1 MDFSFSAEDRKFQRE
16 VRAWLDEA
24 WPEPARERRSRS
36 ALARISKA
44 EQMRWQQQLAE
55 RGWAAPNW
63 PVEHGGAGFT
73 ATQNYIFDLE
83 MARAGA
89 PRVLPFGIT
98 MVAPVIMKFGTE
110 EQKRRFLPDILH
122 SRVWWCQ
129 GYSEPGSGSDLAS
142 LRMKAEDKGDHYLV
156 NGVKTWTTLAQHAD
170 WIFCLVRTS
179 TEERRQLGIS
189 FLLID
194 MKSPG
199 VTVKPIITL
208 DQPVEGFQEI
218 NTVYFEDVEVPKAN
232 RIGEQGRG
240 WTCAKYLLEFERGNA
255 YSPALKQS
263 LARLEALA
271 SAEPSGLAGASG
283 DGASGDGASGDG
295 ASGDGASGDAG
306 AAPLIEDEAFV
317 AQLRDLE
324 VQVLAMEFVELRIL
338 GALSAGQNVGPESSM
353 LKTRGTE
360 LQQAVAELALELC
373 GHYGF
378 PLDQSTPLSGDLGPG
393 VGPDHANGV
402 AQHHFNTRKVSI
414 YAGSNEIQR
423 NIMAKLVLG
432 L

>member
-1 MDFSFSAEDRKFQRE
+1 MDFSFSAEDREFQRE

-24 WPEPARERRSRS
+24 WPEAARERRARS
-36 ALARISKA
+36 ALARVSKA
-44 EQMRWQQQLAE
+44 EQVRWQQKLAE

-110 EQKRRFLPDILH
+110 EQKQRFLPDILH

-194 MKSPG
+194 MQSPG

-232 RIGEQGRG
+232 RLGEEGRG

-263 LARLEALA
+263 LAGLEALA
-271 SAEPSGLAGASG
+271 AAEPSGFAASG
-283 DGASGDGASGDG
+283 TGFAASGTGFAASGN
-295 ASGDGASGDAG
+295 ANS
-306 AAPLIEDEAFV
+306 APLIDDAAFV
-317 AQLRDLE
+317 TQLRELE

-373 GHYGF
+373 GYYGF
-378 PLDQSTPLSGDLGPG
+378 PLDQSTPLSEDLGPG
-393 VGPDHANGV
+393 FGPTPANGA
-402 AQHHFNTRKVSI
+402 AQSHFNTRKVSI